1 VLLRPGTRAGYG
13 GGLWKVRALAKEGI
27 SGCGG
32 LRRQRETFAVHIAH
46 ISTSHL
52 PESLLAG
59 CWAGC
64 GEYRQQA
71 RCVQKRRAG
80 QRRRGEEREG
90 GGDVDMRSALGSVSG
105 SKASL
110 TTVHAKLEAIVLRA
124 RRHQGVGNSIADA
137 RATTEYLRNAAAA
150 VVLGEWVGAV
160 GGEGP
165 GREG

>member
-1 VLLRPGTRAGYG
+1 MCT
-13 GGLWKVRALAKEGI
+13 
-27 SGCGG
+27 
-32 LRRQRETFAVHIAH
+32 
-46 ISTSHL
+46 
-52 PESLLAG
+52 
-59 CWAGC
+59 
-64 GEYRQQA
+64 
-71 RCVQKRRAG
+71 
-80 QRRRGEEREG
+80 RRGVPGSGGEEREREG